1 MAVNKLAEALLVP
14 FDDSQISERHQNP
27 KDTSTPIFSYVDPA
41 HYRRRLLETFT
52 KGFLL
57 HVEDAKLEAPGVVAQ
72 AHFIGEQDGV
82 KYDIKMPVFEEY
94 TISTTTNKA
103 IQIAQTF
110 SKLGSAGA
118 KAVSRELGLGLHLY
132 DKVTRKV
139 SGGSNASTSAAGTSS
154 AAPDAQWDGS
164 AKVTFGAKYK
174 GMAYKDIEDGWIT
187 WAATKDKP
195 DQGAVK
201 ELARRKAVASGTT
214 TTSSNQEPGTVTN
227 PDDGAFPF

>member
-27 KDTSTPIFSYVDPA
+27 KDTTTPIFSYVDPA

-201 ELARRKAVASGTT
+201 ELARRNGVAST
-214 TTSSNQEPGTVTN
+214 TTSSSAEPGTNTA
-227 PDDGAFPF
+227 GADTSEFPF